1 MICSVIDQGKLVFS
15 TKRNSKYRGI
25 LLILGAAF
33 CFSCMNVCVRLAGD
47 VPTFQKSFFR
57 NLVAFLVALALLAWE
72 RKGFGPE
79 NPKNWPLLLG
89 RSFFGTVGLL
99 ANFYAVDHLLLS
111 DATMLNKM
119 SPFFAVIASFFLLKE
134 KLSPV
139 QGVSL
144 VGAFIGALLIIKP
157 TFGNMDLGP
166 SLIGLLGGLS
176 AGMAYTLVRLLG
188 KRGERGA
195 YIVFVFSAFSCLA
208 VLPYVLVVHAPMTAK
223 QVLTLVAAGLF
234 AAGGQFSVTA
244 AYCCAPAKELSVY
257 DYSQIIFSALLGFFI
272 FGDVPDVLSV
282 LGYFSICGMAVLNF
296 RHSNRL
302 SRKSF

>member
-1 MICSVIDQGKLVFS
+1 MSNR
-15 TKRNSKYRGI
+15 TKGI
-25 LLILGAAF
+25 VCIILSAF
-33 CFSCMNVCVRLAGD
+33 CFALMNAFVRLSGD
-47 VPTFQKSFFR
+47 LPSVQKSFFR
-57 NLVAFLVALALLAWE
+57 NFVALFVALFILLRE
-72 RKGFGPE
+72 GGGFRLKQGTLPFH
-79 NPKNWPLLLG
+79 LL
-89 RSFFGTVGLL
+89 RSIAGTVGILC
-99 ANFYAVDHLLLS
+99 NFYAVDHLVLANAS
-111 DATMLNKM
+111 MLNKM

-157 TFGNMDLGP
+157 TFGNMALGP
-166 SLIGLLGGLS
+166 SLVGLLGGLG
-176 AGMAYTLVRLLG
+176 AGIAYTLVRLLG

-244 AYCCAPAKELSVY
+244 AYCCAPAKEISVY
-257 DYSQIIFSALLGFFI
+257 DYSQIIFSTLLGFFI
-272 FGDVPDVLSV
+272 FGDVPDRLSV
-282 LGYFSICGMAVLNF
+282 LGYFLICGMAVLNF
-296 RHSNRL
+296 RHSNRS
-302 SRKSF
+302 SRKPS